1 MKEHEFS
8 WELFEKLPII
18 GILRNYTRDEINN
31 ILPVYQEA
39 GFFNIEIT
47 MNTPGAVELIRH
59 ASKNYGGVLN
69 VGAGTVCNTKELESA
84 LKAGAQFIVSPVVDE
99 DLIQDCVERKI
110 PVFPGAFTPT
120 EIYQAWTFGASMV
133 KVFPATK
140 LGLTYIKEVKAPLD
154 QIKLLPT
161 GGVNLDNFIEFLE
174 AGSSG
179 LGMGGQLFKKEFIQK
194 NDWDGLKNYLQ
205 QFVAIYSDYKSQQ
218 K

>member
-8 WELFEKLPII
+8 WKLFDKLPII
-18 GILRNYTRDEINN
+18 GILRNYTQEQIFN
-31 ILPVYQEA
+31 ILPVYKEA
-39 GFFNIEIT
+39 GFYNVEIT
-47 MNTPGAVELIRH
+47 MNTPDAVELIRY
-59 ASKNYGGVLN
+59 ASKNFGRNLN
-69 VGAGTVCNTKELESA
+69 VGAGTVCNTKELEAA
-84 LKAGAQFIVSPVVDE
+84 LKAGAQFIVSPVVE
-99 DLIQDCVERKI
+99 EELIQDCVDRKI

-161 GGVNLDNFIEFLE
+161 GGVDLENFIEFLE

-179 LGMGGQLFKKEFIQK
+179 LGMGGNLFKKEFIQK
-194 NDWDGLKNYLQ
+194 NDWDGLKNHLK
-205 QFVAIYSDYKSQQ
+205 QFVDTYNEYKSKVQ
-218 K
+218 